1 MYMLKNYFKV
11 IWRNI
16 RRHKLYSFIN
26 IAGLVLGITACLLI
40 SFYVKDE
47 LSHDLH
53 YKDADR
59 IYRIVMNIKSENIN
73 LNTARTSNPLSPV
86 LKESFPQVENSVRLR
101 FGVEELVHTED
112 LVQSAYNRKFYEKR
126 VCYAGPEIF
135 DVFSINLIEGN
146 PETALDNSSKV
157 VITERMAQKYFPG
170 ADPLGKVLMIK
181 NKKTEVTGVIKNVP
195 GNSHLKYDFIA
206 SFDIK
211 SIPDYDDWAHTWF
224 YTYVKLKKNVD
235 IDEFAEQIKHIADK
249 YYADKLKFYG
259 VNFTYSLQ
267 PVRDIHLH
275 SKLSQEIEEPG
286 SSSDIIIFSII
297 AMLILLIACLNFIN
311 LSTISYSNR
320 IKEIGIRKVVGASRA
335 QLIKQF
341 IGESIFYCCCA
352 LIITPIAMEAALP
365 WFNEISGKAFTL
377 GGMISIYTVLSI
389 LGIILFI
396 GITAGSF
403 PAFILSSFKPAAI
416 LSAKQKFNSGK
427 SLLRKILVVTQFT
440 ISIVLIAGTVLLF
453 QQVWF
458 LKNQKLGFDKDQIVV
473 LPMREAVSTG
483 SYKFLKDEFVKNPSV
498 ISASIT
504 WSIPGRANIGNG
516 DFTSVDNPQFK
527 DKLMK
532 YMFVDSDFQNTYGI
546 LLAGGRS
553 FQKKF
558 STDENAYMV
567 NETAMKAF
575 GWSIPDEA
583 VGKNILGKFH
593 GGGTGQIIGVYKNF
607 HFESLKNL
615 IEPLVI
621 KSIPE
626 KEDFYE
632 TNSFLN
638 LKLNSKN
645 IAETMSFIQN
655 KWKELFPQAPYDY
668 FFLNEDFNLQ
678 YSYDEKICR
687 IILSFSILA
696 IFIACLGLYGLILFS
711 AEQKTKEI
719 GIRKVLGASVRSV
732 ILLLA
737 KEFIVL
743 VISANII
750 AWPIAWFV
758 MNQWLQ
764 NFAYRIDLT
773 LWPFLLAGLLAL
785 VIALFTVSWQV
796 IHVATANPVESLRYE

>member
-1 MYMLKNYFKV
+1 MFKNYFKIAIRNLNRYQKISIINV
-11 IWRNI
+11 VGLAVGMACAILIMIWI
-16 RRHKLYSFIN
+16 Q
-26 IAGLVLGITACLLI
+26 
-40 SFYVKDE
+40 DE
-47 LSHDLH
+47 LSYDQFHEKSDN
-53 YKDADR
+53 
-59 IYRIVMNIKSENIN
+59 IVLVLRGDSQNLTAESSKMLGPAIKSEIPQIINTTCVVELPNVEPITLQYNEKNFEETWCIIDDQFFNIF
-73 LNTARTSNPLSPV
+73 
-86 LKESFPQVENSVRLR
+86 SFS
-101 FGVEELVHTED
+101 F
-112 LVQSAYNRKFYEKR
+112 KM
-126 VCYAGPEIF
+126 
-135 DVFSINLIEGN
+135 GN
-146 PETALDNSSKV
+146 PVTVLQDPNS
-157 VITERMAQKYFPG
+157 IILTENIAHKYFGNDNPINQTMNLFLLG
-170 ADPLGKVLMIK
+170 QKIPLKVSAVL
-181 NKKTEVTGVIKNVP
+181 NNLP
-195 GNSHLKYDFIA
+195 HNSHFKD
-206 SFDIK
+206 
-211 SIPDYDDWAHTWF
+211 
-224 YTYVKLKKNVD
+224 
-235 IDEFAEQIKHIADK
+235 QI
-249 YYADKLKFYG
+249 Y
-259 VNFTYSLQ
+259 
-267 PVRDIHLH
+267 
-275 SKLSQEIEEPG
+275 
-286 SSSDIIIFSII
+286 
-297 AMLILLIACLNFIN
+297 LL
-311 LSTISYSNR
+311 
-320 IKEIGIRKVVGASRA
+320 
-335 QLIKQF
+335 
-341 IGESIFYCCCA
+341 
-352 LIITPIAMEAALP
+352 LP
-365 WFNEISGKAFTL
+365 
-377 GGMISIYTVLSI
+377 
-389 LGIILFI
+389 
-396 GITAGSF
+396 
-403 PAFILSSFKPAAI
+403 
-416 LSAKQKFNSGK
+416 
-427 SLLRKILVVTQFT
+427 LLE
-440 ISIVLIAGTVLLF
+440 
-453 QQVWF
+453 
-458 LKNQKLGFDKDQIVV
+458 KLGFDKDQIVV

-575 GWSIPDEA
+575 GWNNPDET

-732 ILLLA
+732 ILVLA

-758 MNQWLQ
+758 MNKWLQ

-796 IHVATANPVESLRYE
+796 IYVATANPVESLRYE